1 MSLKSFGKLYIVAT
15 PIGNWDDI
23 TVRALNVLKT
33 VDLLVCEEFRVGSTL
48 LKKLSLPKKELINL
62 NEHNEK
68 EQAQLVIQKLMQGLD
83 IALISDCGTPVFADP
98 GHMLI
103 NQAVQVGIEIIP
115 VPGAS
120 SLMTTLSVL
129 DFKLDKFYFAGFL
142 PREKEQ
148 RKSELNSLKS
158 LTIPIVLMDT
168 PYRLM
173 RLLEES
179 AQTFGK
185 NRRITLGI
193 NLTMDN
199 EKFYRGQISE
209 VIKQLNVKKAE
220 FMLVIHPK

>member
-1 MSLKSFGKLYIVAT
+1 MSQNSFGKLYVVAT
-15 PIGNWDDI
+15 PIGNWEDI
-23 TVRALNVLKT
+23 TIRALNILKS

-68 EQAQLVIQKLMQGLD
+68 EQAQLVIQKLMEGLD

-103 NQAVQVGIEIIP
+103 NQAVQVGIQIVPI
-115 VPGAS
+115 PGAS

-129 DFKLDKFYFAGFL
+129 DFKLDQFYFAGFL

-148 RKSELNSLKS
+148 RKEELSSLKS
-158 LTIPIVLMDT
+158 LSIPIVLMDT
-168 PYRLM
+168 PYRLQ
-173 RLLEES
+173 RLLEEA
-179 AQTFGK
+179 AQTFGN
-185 NRRITLGI
+185 NRRITLGV
-193 NLTMDN
+193 NLTMEN
-199 EKFYRGQISE
+199 ERFFRGPISQ

-220 FMLVIHPK
+220 FMLVVHPK